1 VRLLTNSLV
10 LRMAGVFFA
19 AAMAFV
25 LALIGIRQLRRSV
38 QDDATLDESTRS
50 AENFPLHTYHAVIQ
64 QLKQQKHELQAVQ
77 QAERRRAKASE
88 NISAAVLSNLSCG
101 VLFFNNSGLVRQA
114 NPAAKDILGFASP
127 AGMNA
132 TQLFR
137 DATVRGGL
145 NSEKTPLANAVET
158 SLKTLSKFQRLEA
171 DYVAPDGHHRVLEV
185 TILPVYDGSAE
196 ILGATCLINDQ
207 TELAHMRRTQ
217 QTGGQL
223 PAELALHLKKSLE
236 TIVTSAKDL
245 ATSRDSSKAE
255 QLASAISAEA
265 DYLQRIVASVP
276 AIGTAAGA
284 ASGLD

>member
-1 VRLLTNSLV
+1 MRLLTNPLV
-10 LRMAGVFFA
+10 LRMAAVFFA
-19 AAMAFV
+19 SALAFILGLMAV
-25 LALIGIRQLRRSV
+25 RQLRRTV
-38 QDDATLDESTRS
+38 QDDATLEEPIRS

-101 VLFFNNSGLVRQA
+101 VLFFNSSGLVRQA
-114 NPAAKDILGFASP
+114 NTAAKDILGFASP

-132 TQLFR
+132 AQLFR
-137 DATVRGGL
+137 DAAVRGGL

-171 DYVAPDGHHRVLEV
+171 DYVTPAGQDRVLDV
-185 TILPVYDGSAE
+185 TISPVYDGNAE

-217 QTGGQL
+217 EPGGEL
-223 PAELALHLKKSLE
+223 SAEVAVHLRKSLE
-236 TIVTSAKDL
+236 TIVTSAKEL
-245 ATSRDSSKAE
+245 AVSRDSVKTE
-255 QLASAISAEA
+255 QLAAAISAEA
-265 DYLQRIVASVP
+265 DYLQRIVATVP
-276 AIGTAAGA
+276 PTATAAGA

>member
-1 VRLLTNSLV
+1 MRLLTNPLV
-10 LRMAGVFFA
+10 LRMAAVFFA
-19 AAMAFV
+19 AAMAFI
-25 LALIGIRQLRRSV
+25 LGLIAVRQLRRSV
-38 QDDATLDESTRS
+38 QDDASFEESTPS
-50 AENFPLHTYHAVIQ
+50 ADSFPLHTYHAVIQ

-101 VLFFNNSGLVRQA
+101 VLFFNSSGLVRQA
-114 NPAAKDILGFASP
+114 NTAAKDILGFASP

-132 TQLFR
+132 DQLFR

-171 DYVAPDGHHRVLEV
+171 DYVTPAGQDRVLDV
-185 TILPVYDGSAE
+185 TISPVYDSNAE

-217 QTGGQL
+217 EAGGEL
-223 PAELALHLKKSLE
+223 PAEVALHLRKSLE

-245 ATSRDSSKAE
+245 ATSRDSEKAE
-255 QLASAISAEA
+255 QLAAAISAEA
-265 DYLQRIVASVP
+265 DYLQRIVAVVP
-276 AIGTAAGA
+276 ASGTAARA